1 MHFGRL
7 WITINTDRRN
17 SNGESQLMSL
27 YGIFSSP
34 SQRRLF
40 LLTSVLIVF
49 GFVSI
54 IWLVNNWS
62 PDTRG
67 WNLFLDLLVALVS
80 SAIFVIIAA
89 LYIRHFFSDPYQ
101 ISLANKLLPQD
112 IGQALS
118 EMAESALEYK
128 LFVRTGRHFRSEVLP
143 ILITK
148 ATTLR
153 RPVAIEAVLLDFRN
167 DDVCNKYASYRKS
180 SSFDHHQWSKKY
192 VQIEILATILKLI
205 RAADDHPAFIKVNLY
220 LSSRLS
226 TFRFDG
232 SQDQIIV
239 TREDPKDVASRYRH
253 SDNDLSAYLNEFN
266 WVRDEACKVDVPVVS
281 DAPTTVLRAMFDNCA
296 MIPESEKAI
305 IEATKKPSPYVR

>member
-1 MHFGRL
+1 
-7 WITINTDRRN
+7 
-17 SNGESQLMSL
+17 MSL

-34 SQRRLF
+34 WQRRLF
-40 LLTSVLIVF
+40 LLTSALILLVF
-49 GFVSI
+49 VISIFV
-54 IWLVNNWS
+54 VNNWS

-67 WNLFLDLLVALVS
+67 WSLFLDLLVALVS
-80 SAIFVIIAA
+80 SALFVIIAA
-89 LYIRHFFSDPYQ
+89 LYIRYFFSDPDQ

-112 IGQALS
+112 IGPALS
-118 EMAESALEYK
+118 EMAKSALEYK

-143 ILITK
+143 ILITN

-153 RPVAIEAVLLDFRN
+153 RQVTIEAVLLDFRN

-180 SSFDHHQWSKKY
+180 SSFDYHQWSKKY

-205 RAADDHPAFIKVNLY
+205 RAVHDHPALIKVNLY

-232 SQDQIIV
+232 SHDQIIV
-239 TREDPKDVASRYRH
+239 TREDPRDVASRYRH

-266 WVRDEACKVDVPVVS
+266 WARDEACKVDVTVVN
-281 DAPTTVLRAMFDNCA
+281 DAPTTALRAMFGNCA
-296 MIPESEKAI
+296 MIPELEKAI
-305 IEATKKPSPYVR
+305 IDATKKPSPYVR